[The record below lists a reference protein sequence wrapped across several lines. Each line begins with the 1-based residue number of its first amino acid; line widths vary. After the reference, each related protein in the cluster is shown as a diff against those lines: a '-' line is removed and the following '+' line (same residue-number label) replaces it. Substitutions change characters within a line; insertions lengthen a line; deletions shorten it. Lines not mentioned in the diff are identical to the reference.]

1 MGEGQDERGTET
13 DGDAPGGCGC
23 GCGTPDREQLT
34 GSAPSP
40 GTAGVAA
47 RAEAPG
53 GTGPHPIEQAAIPA
67 GTFTMGDS
75 SGDRNRGDGET
86 PRHAVAL
93 SAFSIDATTVTND
106 AFAAF
111 VDATGYVT
119 DAEDLGVSAVFHLAV
134 RARDEDV
141 LGAVPGTPW
150 WLAVRGADWRHPAG
164 PESALEGIGDHPVVQ
179 VSWADAAAYAGRR
192 LPTEA
197 EWEYASRG
205 GLASRKHPWGDE
217 EVDDG
222 GWRTNIWQGRLPA
235 VNTVEEGFLTTAP
248 VHSFEPTGSGCG
260 RRSAT
265 SGNGAQTCGGPTR
278 TSPTRQSAA

>member
-1 MGEGQDERGTET
+1 MADDHGSHACCSGDVSSFAER
-13 DGDAPGGCGC
+13 A
-23 GCGTPDREQLT
+23 
-34 GSAPSP
+34 P
-40 GTAGVAA
+40 GTARMAA
-47 RAEAPG
+47 GPVGRSDHLPEEVELPG
-53 GTGPHPIEQAAIPA
+53 GIFA
-67 GTFTMGDS
+67 MGDS
-75 SGDRNRGDGET
+75 SGDANRGDGEL
-86 PRHAVAL
+86 PVRQVEVEPFA
-93 SAFSIDATTVTND
+93 IDATSVTND

-179 VSWADAAAYAGRR
+179 VSRADAAAYAGRR

-265 SGNGAQTCGGPTR
+265 SGNGARTCGGPTR
-278 TSPTRQSAA
+278 TSPTRRSAA